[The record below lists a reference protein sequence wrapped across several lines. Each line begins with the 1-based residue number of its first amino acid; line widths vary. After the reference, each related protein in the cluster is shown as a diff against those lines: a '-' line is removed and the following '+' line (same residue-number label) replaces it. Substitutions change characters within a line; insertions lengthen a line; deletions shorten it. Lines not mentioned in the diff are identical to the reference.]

1 MGHIFE
7 NCHTYVNKLTQLN
20 DRYFFLRCKSHLEL
34 LPKIHNHSNSQENK
48 MTAFVLHDS
57 QSVSGR
63 TIDWTLT
70 ERT

>member
-7 NCHTYVNKLTQLN
+7 NCHTYVNKLAQLN
-20 DRYFFLRCKSHLEL
+20 DKYFFLRSKSHLEL
-34 LPKIHNHSNSQENK
+34 PSKIHNHFKNQENK
-48 MTAFVLHDS
+48 MTAFVSHDS
-57 QSVSGR
+57 QSVSGH